1 MPTELKSLILVLL
14 VLLAVPEPTATV
26 PPTLSLGTVANKE
39 GLRPILLLPTDP
51 RGLLEF
57 WLDLDEILSDLIRS
71 SSSGRGPSAR
81 ALSSSCYKNNYYKFI
96 VLFSPIKMQLES
108 SKVPEA

>member
-1 MPTELKSLILVLL
+1 MYCNCLILTHLSTAPVPTELKSLILVLL
-14 VLLAVPEPTATV
+14 VLLAVFEPTATV
-26 PPTLSLGTVANKE
+26 PPPLSPVALANSE

-51 RGLLEF
+51 RGLLEA

-81 ALSSSCYKNNYYKFI
+81 ALSSSCYRNNQCAF
-96 VLFSPIKMQLES
+96 
-108 SKVPEA
+108 